1 MSKFNFQLIHFN
13 SIDSTN
19 SYAFEL
25 LEQQKAKE
33 GTVVFTDFQEKGKGQ
48 LTKGWESEVGKN
60 LLMSVVLKP
69 VIVVE
74 LQSEWNKMVAV
85 SLKNVLDS
93 LSVKG
98 VQIKWPNDILVNSKK
113 IGGILIEN
121 SILGKSISTSVIGLG
136 LNINQTNFASYGRIA
151 TSLKKQL
158 SQAFEISTVMN
169 LILDELRLNYELFL
183 ENPFAFKKKYMENLY
198 GYGQPLRFA
207 DNESEFTGVILGI
220 LPDGRLQLNKNGKL
234 KSYEVKQLRFLE

>member
-13 SIDSTN
+13 SLDSTN

-25 LEQQKAKE
+25 LQQQKAKE
-33 GTVVFTDFQEKGKGQ
+33 GTVILADFQKNGKGQ
-48 LTKGWESEVGKN
+48 LSKGWESKMGKN
-60 LLMSVVLKP
+60 LLMSIILMP
-69 VIVVE
+69 NIHIE
-74 LQSEWNKMVAV
+74 HQSEWNKMVAV

-93 LSVKG
+93 LSVEN

-121 SILGKSISTSVIGLG
+121 SILGKRISTSVIGIG
-136 LNINQTNFASYGRIA
+136 FNVNQVNFIEYARLA
-151 TSLKKQL
+151 TSLKKELNQRFDIKVVVKL
-158 SQAFEISTVMN
+158 IST
-169 LILDELRLNYELFL
+169 ELQKNYKVFC
-183 ENPFAFKKKYMENLY
+183 ENSFAFKKEYIENLY
-198 GYGQPLRFA
+198 GYGSPLKFE
-207 DNESEFTGVILGI
+207 DDESQFIGVILGV